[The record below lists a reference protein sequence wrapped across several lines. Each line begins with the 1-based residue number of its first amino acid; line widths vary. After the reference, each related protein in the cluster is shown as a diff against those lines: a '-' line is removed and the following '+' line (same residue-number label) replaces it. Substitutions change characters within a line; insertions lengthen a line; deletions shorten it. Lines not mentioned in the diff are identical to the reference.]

1 MIEKIRKRLMETERP
16 ADKQV
21 GKPAMLRLLNEQDQA
36 HQTRVEHFVELEEA
50 LGRPVVSYFTSF
62 RFPVSIEDSDA
73 DLLEGILQGL
83 DLSRGFALF
92 VSSPGGDGLASE
104 RIINICR
111 SYSGTGEYWAVV
123 PGKAKSAA
131 TMICLGA
138 SQILMD
144 TTAELGPID
153 PQLTLI
159 KEGIPQRFS
168 AVNVVESYDD
178 LFARAVRE
186 TGNLEPY
193 MQQLANYDERE
204 IKEYRAAI
212 ELSEDIAVRTLSTGM
227 MKGVPDDEI
236 KERIGTFLSLERTK
250 THGRPIYAQ
259 EALSCGLNIDVVDVR
274 STLWERINELY
285 LRTDSYVSTRVAK
298 CVESKNHSFYTYAP
312 PQR

>member
-1 MIEKIRKRLMETERP
+1 
-16 ADKQV
+16 
-21 GKPAMLRLLNEQDQA
+21 LRILNEQDQA
-36 HQTRVEHFVELEEA
+36 HETRKEHFAGLERV

-62 RFPVSIEDSDA
+62 RYPVSIEDSDA
-73 DLLEGILQGL
+73 DLLEGVLQGL

-92 VSSPGGDGLASE
+92 VSSPGGDSLASE

-111 SYSGTGEYWAVV
+111 TYSDTGEYWAIV

-138 SQILMD
+138 SRILMD
-144 TTAELGPID
+144 PTAELGPID
-153 PQLTLI
+153 PQLTML
-159 KEGIPQRFS
+159 KDGVPQRFS

-204 IKEYRAAI
+204 IKEFRASI
-212 ELSEDIAVRTLSTGM
+212 ELSEDIAIRTLATGM
-227 MKGVPDDEI
+227 MKGAPEGEI

-250 THGRPIYAQ
+250 THGRPIYAE
-259 EALSCGLNIDVVDVR
+259 EALRCGLNVDVVDVR
-274 STLWERINELY
+274 SKLWELVGELY
-285 LRTDSYVSTRVAK
+285 LRTDTYVSTRVAK
-298 CVESKNHSFYTYAP
+298 CVESSKHSFYTYAP
-312 PQR
+312 QGR

>member
-1 MIEKIRKRLMETERP
+1 
-16 ADKQV
+16 
-21 GKPAMLRLLNEQDQA
+21 MLRVLNEQDQA
-36 HQTRVEHFVELEEA
+36 HATRVEHFVELERA

-83 DLSRGFALF
+83 DLSGGLALF
-92 VSSPGGDGLASE
+92 ISSPGGDSLASE

-111 SYSGTGEYWAVV
+111 SYSETGEYWAIV

-131 TMICLGA
+131 TMICFGA
-138 SQILMD
+138 SQIIMD

-153 PQLTLI
+153 PQLTMV
-159 KEGIPQRFS
+159 KDGASRWFS

-193 MQQLANYDERE
+193 LQQLANYDETE
-204 IKEYRAAI
+204 IKEMRAAI
-212 ELSEDIAVRTLSTGM
+212 ELSEDIAVRTLATGM
-227 MKGVPDDEI
+227 MKGTPQDEI
-236 KERIGTFLSLERTK
+236 KEMIGTFLSLERVK
-250 THGRPIYAQ
+250 THRRPIYAE
-259 EALSCGLNIDVVDVR
+259 EALRCGLNVNMVDVR
-274 STLWERINELY
+274 SALWERVNDLY

-298 CVESKNHSFYTYAP
+298 CIESKSHSFYTYAP
-312 PQR
+312 AG